1 MTDSFVTQCP
11 HCQTSF
17 RVSHA
22 QLSVARGVVRC
33 GSCLQV
39 FNAAKQLLE
48 QRAAGAQAPAVAT
61 PGHEAPAL
69 IPLPAPAPAA
79 LGVVVAPEP
88 APAPSPDPAP
98 ELPAEPK
105 LPSVKT
111 DTRQMDLDSLDLDD
125 LDVELARLE
134 QREIQLPETFG
145 RTRNHQE
152 IDHVAPMSAH
162 RGEADKA
169 HDHWDEALTNDDIDE
184 LPELKAQ
191 VIDERDDDA
200 LLETP
205 YGPDDHHDFK
215 RDDHRTEPSFSAAPD
230 DFDDAPDKHTIFT
243 ERDEKPTHDV
253 DHGRDFSL
261 RHDDDEDPGL
271 IEHKS
276 RRFSALDGDDA
287 RAEPEDERPQPL
299 PRNKRGRN
307 EPGLRDEAL
316 LDLMD
321 DPLQLDWQKP
331 KPRWGRRMLWLLLIL
346 LALGALAGQYVWYHF
361 EELARQDQYR
371 PLFQEICPQVG
382 CKVPAKVDI
391 KLLKSSNLVV
401 RSHPE
406 FQGALVVDAIIY
418 NRASFPQPFPVL
430 ELKFADAGGQPVA
443 NRRFKPVEYLSG
455 ELAGKDEM
463 PPQTPIHIALDVLD
477 PGTKAVNYSLS
488 FRSPE

>member
-1 MTDSFVTQCP
+1 
-11 HCQTSF
+11 
-17 RVSHA
+17 
-22 QLSVARGVVRC
+22 
-33 GSCLQV
+33 V

-48 QRAAGAQAPAVAT
+48 QRAVGSQAPGA
-61 PGHEAPAL
+61 APPRQEPPVS
-69 IPLPAPAPAA
+69 IAPAA
-79 LGVVVAPEP
+79 ELPTALPVLAASEPVPAAQPKPTP
-88 APAPSPDPAP
+88 APTY
-98 ELPAEPK
+98 EPK
-105 LPSVKT
+105 LPSVT
-111 DTRQMDLDSLDLDD
+111 PQTQQLDLDSLDLDD
-125 LDVELARLE
+125 LDLELARLE

-145 RTRNHQE
+145 RARNNQD
-152 IDHVAPMSAH
+152 IDHLAPMSAH
-162 RGEADKA
+162 RGDADTA
-169 HDHWDEALTNDDIDE
+169 HDRWNEALTNDDVDR

-205 YGPDDHHDFK
+205 FEPDDHHDFK
-215 RDDHRTEPSFSAAPD
+215 RDDHRTEPSFSSAPN
-230 DFDDAPDKHTIFT
+230 DFDDAPGKRTLFS
-243 ERDEKPTHDV
+243 ERDTQDPDDM
-253 DHGRDFSL
+253 DHGRNFSH
-261 RHDDDEDPGL
+261 RHDDDEALGL
-271 IEHKS
+271 SDHKS
-276 RRFSALDGDDA
+276 RRFSALDGDEA
-287 RAEPEDERPQPL
+287 PLEPDDEQPQPL

-316 LDLMD
+316 RELMD

-331 KPRWGRRMLWLLLIL
+331 KPRWGRRMLWMLLAVV
-346 LALGALAGQYVWYHF
+346 ALGALAGQYVWYHF

-371 PLFQEICPQVG
+371 PLFQELCPQVG

-430 ELKFADAGGQPVA
+430 ELKFADAGGQSVA
-443 NRRFKPVEYLSG
+443 NRRFKPAEYLSG

>member
-48 QRAAGAQAPAVAT
+48 QRGAGSQAPAAAT
-61 PGHEAPAL
+61 PRQEPPPSIALPAESPTAL
-69 IPLPAPAPAA
+69 PILAAPAPAPADQPA
-79 LGVVVAPEP
+79 PTPEP
-88 APAPSPDPAP
+88 VA
-98 ELPAEPK
+98 ELQQPI
-105 LPSVKT
+105 VKT
-111 DTRQMDLDSLDLDD
+111 QTRELDLDSLDLDD

-145 RTRNHQE
+145 QASKHRD

-162 RGEADKA
+162 RGDADTA
-169 HDHWDEALTNDDIDE
+169 HDHWSEALTNDDVDQ

-191 VIDERDDDA
+191 VIDEPDDDA

-205 YGPDDHHDFK
+205 FEHDFK
-215 RDDHRTEPSFSAAPD
+215 RDDNRTEPSFSSAPD
-230 DFDDAPDKHTIFT
+230 DFDDAPGKQTLFT
-243 ERDEKPTHDV
+243 ERDAQDPHDV
-253 DHGRDFSL
+253 DHGRDFSH
-261 RHDDDEDPGL
+261 RHDDEELGL
-271 IEHKS
+271 SKS
-276 RRFSALDGDDA
+276 QRFSAIDGDDA
-287 RAEPEDERPQPL
+287 RLEPEDEQPQPL

-316 LDLMD
+316 RDLMD

-331 KPRWGRRMLWLLLIL
+331 KPRWGRRILLLL
-346 LALGALAGQYVWYHF
+346 LVLIALGALAGQYVWYHF
-361 EELARQDQYR
+361 EELARQEQYR
-371 PLFQEICPQVG
+371 TLFQEICPQVG

-430 ELKFADAGGQPVA
+430 ELKFADAGGQSVA
-443 NRRFKPVEYLSG
+443 NRRFKPAEYLSG